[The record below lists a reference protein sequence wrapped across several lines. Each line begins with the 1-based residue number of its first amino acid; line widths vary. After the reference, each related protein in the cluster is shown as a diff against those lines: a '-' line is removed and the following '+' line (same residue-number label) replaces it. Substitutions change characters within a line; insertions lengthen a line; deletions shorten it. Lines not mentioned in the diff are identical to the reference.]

1 MAYTLDAPSRA
12 AEMNA
17 PFFRTPPLRDR
28 KWLDFLQTQP
38 CIVTGLKGAEP
49 AHLRLLGAGGT
60 GVKPP
65 DNLVL
70 PLHHELHR
78 RQSTEGEGAVWLWC
92 ANEYPEF
99 YFRLLRDEA
108 KRRYQMWRAE

>member
-1 MAYTLDAPSRA
+1 MMLPKSK
-12 AEMNA
+12 
-17 PFFRTPPLRDR
+17 PIRDR
-28 KWLDFLQTQP
+28 KYLDWVRTQA
-38 CIVTGLKGAEP
+38 CVVTGRTGESEP
-49 AHLRLLGAGGT
+49 AHLRLLGEGGM
-60 GVKPP
+60 GMKPG

-99 YFRLLRDEA
+99 YFRLLQNEA
-108 KRRYQMWRAE
+108 KRRYQMWRAD